1 MGIASKDFNVY
12 VLYHYLIYIYIL
24 VVMLHPCHKGNRM
37 LFVDTLYTV
46 VVFPDCIFASG
57 CEFTGGYFLFNL
69 HLEPAGHPLK

>member
-1 MGIASKDFNVY
+1 
-12 VLYHYLIYIYIL
+12 
-24 VVMLHPCHKGNRM
+24 MLHPCHKGNRM